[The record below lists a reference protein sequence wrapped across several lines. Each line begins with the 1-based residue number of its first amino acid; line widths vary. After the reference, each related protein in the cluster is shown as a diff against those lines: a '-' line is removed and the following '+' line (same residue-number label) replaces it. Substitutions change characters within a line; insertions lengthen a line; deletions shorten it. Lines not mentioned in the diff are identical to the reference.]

1 MTTGDQLRAEIAPGV
16 LMPMIGLG
24 TWDVKPPDAY
34 RAARTALDAGYRHID
49 TAYGYFNEGDV
60 GKAVAD
66 SGLARDEVFITTKI
80 PSRRIGFEDETIAA
94 SLRQLRTDYVDLW
107 LIHDPPEGE
116 KSERLWEF
124 LIGVRERGNARAIGV
139 SNYSTAQIDSIA
151 KATGVMPAVNQIR
164 WTPAVFDIQRLA
176 ETRDR
181 GIQLEGFSAIRRT
194 RLDEPAL
201 VEIAAAHA
209 TSTAQVLLRWCIDH
223 GVIALPR
230 STKPE
235 RIQANLDV
243 WDFTLTGPELDVID
257 AMSTVRPGITDQ

>member
-1 MTTGDQLRAEIAPGV
+1 
-16 LMPMIGLG
+16 MIGFG

-34 RAARTALDAGYRHID
+34 RAVRTALDAGYRHVD

-80 PSRRIGFEDETIAA
+80 PSRRVGFEEETIAA
-94 SLRQLRTDYVDLW
+94 SLRRLRTDYVDLW

-124 LIGVRERGNARAIGV
+124 LIGVRERGNARTIGV
-139 SNYSTAQIDSIA
+139 SNYSTVQIDSIA

-164 WTPAVFDIQRLA
+164 WTPAVFDRQRL
-176 ETRDR
+176 EDVRDR
-181 GIQLEGFSAIRRT
+181 DIQLEGFGAIRRT

-201 VEIAAAHA
+201 VEIAAAHGL
-209 TSTAQVLLRWCIDH
+209 TTAQVLLRWCIDH
-223 GVIALPR
+223 GVIALAR

-235 RIQANLDV
+235 RIAANLDV
-243 WDFTLTGPELDVID
+243 WNFALTPSELDVID
-257 AMSTVRPGITDQ
+257 AMSTVGPSSTAR

>member
-1 MTTGDQLRAEIAPGV
+1 MTTGSQQRAEISPGV
-16 LMPMIGLG
+16 FMPMIGFG

-34 RAARTALDAGYRHID
+34 RAVRTALDAGYRHID

-66 SGLARDEVFITTKI
+66 SGLARDEVFMTTKI
-80 PSRRIGFEDETIAA
+80 PSRRVGFEEETIAA

-116 KSERLWEF
+116 KSLRLWEF
-124 LIGVRERGNARAIGV
+124 LVGVRERAKARTIGV

-151 KATGVMPAVNQIR
+151 KATDVMPAVNQIR
-164 WTPAVFDIQRLA
+164 WTPAVFDRQRLE

-201 VEIAAAHA
+201 VEIAAAHGI
-209 TSTAQVLLRWCIDH
+209 STAQVLLRWCIDH
-223 GVIALPR
+223 DVIALPR

-235 RIQANLDV
+235 RIRANLDI
-243 WDFTLTGPELDVID
+243 WDFALTGPELDVID
-257 AMSTVRPGITDQ
+257 AMSTVG